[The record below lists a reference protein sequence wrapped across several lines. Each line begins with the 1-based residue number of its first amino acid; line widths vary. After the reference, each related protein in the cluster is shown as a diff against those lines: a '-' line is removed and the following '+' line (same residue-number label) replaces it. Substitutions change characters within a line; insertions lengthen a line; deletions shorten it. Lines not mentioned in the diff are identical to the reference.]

1 MRVWPWHNRRMIEF
15 DLFVIGTGPAGQKA
29 AIQASKLGRSVGICD
44 RRAVLGGVCVN
55 TGTIPSKTFREAVLY
70 LTGLRQRKLYGSSHT
85 VKEDITMED
94 LVYRCQHVIER
105 ESHVIRQQIRR
116 NDVVLVGGT
125 ASFVDPHTLQVD
137 GPDGIK
143 EIKASHILV
152 ATGTEPA
159 VPGDVEVDGRTVLT
173 ADEILKMESIPDTIT
188 VVGAGVIGVEYAS
201 MFAALDTEVTIIDK
215 RHRPLEFVDSEIV
228 DNLMYQMRNM
238 DCTFRMGE
246 EVSAIRIGGPGHA
259 EASLKSGKKV
269 VSEVIFYS
277 IGRIG
282 ATASLNLE
290 AAGLEAD
297 GRGRLEVNS
306 NCQTAQPHIYA
317 AGDVIGFP
325 ALASTSMEQGR
336 MAACHAFGIKAE
348 SLPDLFPYGIYSI
361 PEISMV
367 GKTEQ
372 ELTQAAV
379 PYEVGVARFRE
390 IARGV
395 MLGDDSGL
403 LKLLFHRET
412 RKILG
417 VHIIGTG
424 ATELIHIGQA
434 VFGLGGSIDYFVDTV
449 FNYPTFAECYKVAGL
464 DGFNKVGP
472 PAQAAIQ
479 G

>member
-1 MRVWPWHNRRMIEF
+1 M
-15 DLFVIGTGPAGQKA
+15 
-29 AIQASKLGRSVGICD
+29 
-44 RRAVLGGVCVN
+44 GGVCVN

-70 LTGLRQRKLYGSSHT
+70 LTGHRQKELYGSSYT
-85 VKEDITMED
+85 VKEDITMGD

-105 ESHVIRQQIRR
+105 EAHVIRQQLRR
-116 NDVVLVGGT
+116 NDVTLFGGV
-125 ASFVDPHTLQVD
+125 ASFVDAHTLQVE
-137 GPDGIK
+137 GPKGIT
-143 EIKASHILV
+143 EIRTSYILV

-159 VPGDVEVDGRTVLT
+159 VPEDVEVDGRTVFT
-173 ADEILKMESIPDTIT
+173 SDGILKMKSIPNTMT

-201 MFAALDTEVTIIDK
+201 MFAGLDTEVTIIDK
-215 RHRPLEFVDSEIV
+215 RPRPLEFVDSEIV
-228 DNLMYQMRNM
+228 DDLMYQMRSM

-246 EVSAIRIGGPGHA
+246 EVSAIHIGGPGHA
-259 EASLKSGKKV
+259 EALLKSGKKV
-269 VSEVIFYS
+269 VSDVIFYS

-282 ATASLNLE
+282 ASASLNLE

-297 GRGRLEVNS
+297 GRGRIQVNS

-336 MAACHAFGIKAE
+336 MAACHAFGMKAE
-348 SLPDLFPYGIYSI
+348 SNPDLFPYGIYSI

-367 GKTEQ
+367 GKTEE
-372 ELTQAAV
+372 ELTEAAV
-379 PYEVGVARFRE
+379 PYEVGVARYRE

-434 VFGLGGSIDYFVDTV
+434 VFALGGSIDYFVDTA

-464 DGFNKVGP
+464 DGFNKIGP
-472 PAQAAIQ
+472 PAEA
-479 G
+479 

>member
-1 MRVWPWHNRRMIEF
+1 M
-15 DLFVIGTGPAGQKA
+15 
-29 AIQASKLGRSVGICD
+29 
-44 RRAVLGGVCVN
+44 GGVCVN

-70 LTGLRQRKLYGSSHT
+70 LTGHRQKELYGSSYT
-85 VKEDITMED
+85 VKEDITMGD

-105 ESHVIRQQIRR
+105 EAHVIRQQLRR
-116 NDVVLVGGT
+116 NDVTLFGGV
-125 ASFVDPHTLQVD
+125 ASFVDAHTLQVE
-137 GPDGIK
+137 GPKGIT
-143 EIKASHILV
+143 EIRASYILV

-159 VPGDVEVDGRTVLT
+159 VPEDVEVDGRTVFT
-173 ADEILKMESIPDTIT
+173 SDGILKMKSIPNTMT

-201 MFAALDTEVTIIDK
+201 MFAGLDTKVTIIDK
-215 RHRPLEFVDSEIV
+215 RPRPLEFVDSEIV
-228 DNLMYQMRNM
+228 DDLMYQMRSM

-246 EVSAIRIGGPGHA
+246 EVSAIHIGGPGHA
-259 EASLKSGKKV
+259 EALLKSGKKV
-269 VSEVIFYS
+269 VSDVIFYS

-282 ATASLNLE
+282 ASASLNLE

-297 GRGRLEVNS
+297 GRGRIQVNS

-336 MAACHAFGIKAE
+336 MAACHAFGMKAE
-348 SLPDLFPYGIYSI
+348 SNPDLFPYGIYSI

-367 GKTEQ
+367 GKTEE
-372 ELTQAAV
+372 ELTEAAV
-379 PYEVGVARFRE
+379 PYEVGVARYRE

-434 VFGLGGSIDYFVDTV
+434 VFALGGSIDYFVDTA

-464 DGFNKVGP
+464 DGFNKIGP
-472 PAQAAIQ
+472 PAEA
-479 G
+479 